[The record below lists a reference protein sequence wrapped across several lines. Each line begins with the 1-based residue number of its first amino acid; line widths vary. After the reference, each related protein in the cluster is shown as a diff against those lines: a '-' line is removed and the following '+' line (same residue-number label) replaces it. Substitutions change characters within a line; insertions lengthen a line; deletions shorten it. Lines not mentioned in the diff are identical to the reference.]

1 MNKIVY
7 FDNAATSFPKPDCV
21 YKKLMKC
28 VSEYLGNPG
37 RSSHK
42 LSVRAAEEIYS
53 AREEIASLLGV
64 NSPECVV
71 FTYNATH
78 ALNLAIKS
86 LVDKDCHVLT
96 SDFEHNSVIRPLERL
111 IITHGISYSC
121 FDTDKDIISNI
132 SAKRRPETKGIICSI
147 ASNVTGAKIPLKLL
161 SDYAKDNSM
170 FLIIDA
176 SQAIGHIDINL
187 NNTPCDALCA
197 PGHKS
202 LFGIQGCG
210 FAYFKDNVRKNGI
223 MEGGSGTDS
232 INTLMP
238 ALLPEGYEAGTSP
251 TPAIVTLGEGTSYI
265 KKVGI
270 KEISTKLTTLTN
282 SAAEVLSSFPS
293 VKIFNSGNGIISF
306 NIGQFSSSYIATRL
320 DKYGICV
327 RGGLHCAPSI
337 HKKLGTLS
345 QGAVRLSFS
354 YLNNL
359 NEIDIFYKAI
369 KEIISKI

>member
-1 MNKIVY
+1 
-7 FDNAATSFPKPDCV
+7 
-21 YKKLMKC
+21 
-28 VSEYLGNPG
+28 
-37 RSSHK
+37 
-42 LSVRAAEEIYS
+42 
-53 AREEIASLLGV
+53 
-64 NSPECVV
+64 
-71 FTYNATH
+71 
-78 ALNLAIKS
+78 
-86 LVDKDCHVLT
+86 
-96 SDFEHNSVIRPLERL
+96 
-111 IITHGISYSC
+111 
-121 FDTDKDIISNI
+121 
-132 SAKRRPETKGIICSI
+132 
-147 ASNVTGAKIPLKLL
+147 
-161 SDYAKDNSM
+161 
-170 FLIIDA
+170 
-176 SQAIGHIDINL
+176 
-187 NNTPCDALCA
+187 
-197 PGHKS
+197 
-202 LFGIQGCG
+202 
-210 FAYFKDNVRKNGI
+210 

-270 KEISTKLTTLTN
+270 QEISTKLTTLTN